1 MSTLMYSIVYI
12 FELLCKGGKSFMMVT
27 KDIFED
33 IVLKIPKCQ
42 YISDLRSMIERND
55 VFDII
60 TAIEKIEANEYSVK
74 QWHELYQYLFKE
86 SNSFKTAE
94 DIKDYILSLL
104 KK

>member
-1 MSTLMYSIVYI
+1 
-12 FELLCKGGKSFMMVT
+12 MMVT

-60 TAIEKIEANEYSVK
+60 TA
-74 QWHELYQYLFKE
+74 KE
-86 SNSFKTAE
+86 IIIMMISFN
-94 DIKDYILSLL
+94 DSLNIN
-104 KK
+104 

>member
-1 MSTLMYSIVYI
+1 MYSIVYI

-55 VFDII
+55 VFETIN
-60 TAIEKIEANEYSVK
+60 AIKKKEANEYTVK
-74 QWHELYQYLFKE
+74 Q
-86 SNSFKTAE
+86 
-94 DIKDYILSLL
+94 
-104 KK
+104 

>member
-1 MSTLMYSIVYI
+1 MYSIVYI

-55 VFDII
+55 VFDIM
-60 TAIEKIEANEYSVK
+60 
-74 QWHELYQYLFKE
+74 
-86 SNSFKTAE
+86 
-94 DIKDYILSLL
+94 LL
-104 KK
+104 KKLRLMNIQSSNGMNCINIYLKNRIHLKLLKILKIIY

>member
-1 MSTLMYSIVYI
+1 MYSIVYI
-12 FELLCKGGKSFMMVT
+12 IELLCKGGKSFMMVT

>member
-1 MSTLMYSIVYI
+1 
-12 FELLCKGGKSFMMVT
+12 MMVT

-60 TAIEKIEANEYSVK
+60 TAIEKIEANEY
-74 QWHELYQYLFKE
+74 
-86 SNSFKTAE
+86 
-94 DIKDYILSLL
+94 YILSLL